1 MIRLVY
7 LFLALIISFKIY
19 AKEYKGLTYNRY
31 EKDKYVIHVLTID
44 PKNFGLKLVK
54 AHNQVIGRETVNVM
68 AHRTNAAAA
77 INAGFFEIAGSDDG
91 RPSLTLM
98 IDGKLFS
105 LRKQLQSLLII
116 DQGNIQIT
124 KVSAKILVEIGDKS
138 VIPNQVNYFSNLKD
152 ITFYN
157 DVWASTT
164 LTPYT
169 NKEILID
176 QNRSNFIV
184 TAISKH
190 GDNQIP
196 QKGFILSFPQET
208 SLPAVNI
215 NDSVKLN
222 LEFIDKDGKL
232 INLSN
237 TASIVTGI
245 PLLVQ
250 NGKSVVDNP
259 KQDDPAHARTALGVR
274 NDGTIVIV
282 VVEHIYK
289 QHVKDLKLVQV
300 RSILRK
306 EKEINVDKLT
316 IPEALKI
323 LEKHLV
329 NDTVIGL
336 TKTELADYMLS
347 LGYESAINLDGDG
360 SSTLFMGRKI
370 INNVTGDE
378 DEALGEHLV
387 HPVSDAIVLYQ
398 II

>member
-1 MIRLVY
+1 MASYLV
-7 LFLALIISFKIY
+7 L
-19 AKEYKGLTYNRY
+19 ENNYN
-31 EKDKYVIHVLTID
+31 
-44 PKNFGLKLVK
+44 
-54 AHNQVIGRETVNVM
+54 
-68 AHRTNAAAA
+68 
-77 INAGFFEIAGSDDG
+77 
-91 RPSLTLM
+91 
-98 IDGKLFS
+98 
-105 LRKQLQSLLII
+105 SLLII

-124 KVSAKILVEIGDKS
+124 KASAKILVEIGNKS

-157 DVWASTT
+157 DVWVSTT

-169 NKEILID
+169 NQEILID
-176 QNRSNFIV
+176 QNRSNFIIK
-184 TAISKH
+184 AISKH

-196 QKGFILSFPQET
+196 QKGFILFFPQET

-250 NGKSVVDNP
+250 NGKNVVDNP

-282 VVEHIYK
+282 EHIYK
-289 QHVKDLKLVQV
+289 QHVKDLKLMQV

-336 TKTELADYMLS
+336 TKTELTDYMLS
-347 LGYESAINLDGDG
+347 LGYESAINLDGGG
-360 SSTLFMGRKI
+360 SSTLFMGGKI

-387 HPVSDAIVLYQ
+387 RLVSDAIVLYQ

>member
-1 MIRLVY
+1 M
-7 LFLALIISFKIY
+7 
-19 AKEYKGLTYNRY
+19 
-31 EKDKYVIHVLTID
+31 
-44 PKNFGLKLVK
+44 
-54 AHNQVIGRETVNVM
+54 
-68 AHRTNAAAA
+68 
-77 INAGFFEIAGSDDG
+77 
-91 RPSLTLM
+91 
-98 IDGKLFS
+98 
-105 LRKQLQSLLII
+105 LII

-124 KVSAKILVEIGDKS
+124 KASAKILVEIGDKS

-208 SLPAVNI
+208 SLPVVNI

-237 TASIVTGI
+237 TASIVTGL

-250 NGKSVVDNP
+250 NGKNVVDNP
-259 KQDDPAHARTALGVR
+259 KQDDPAHARTALGVC

-329 NDTVIGL
+329 NYTVIGL
-336 TKTELADYMLS
+336 TKTELADYMLTW
-347 LGYESAINLDGDG
+347 I
-360 SSTLFMGRKI
+360 
-370 INNVTGDE
+370 
-378 DEALGEHLV
+378 
-387 HPVSDAIVLYQ
+387 
-398 II
+398 

>member
-1 MIRLVY
+1 M
-7 LFLALIISFKIY
+7 
-19 AKEYKGLTYNRY
+19 
-31 EKDKYVIHVLTID
+31 
-44 PKNFGLKLVK
+44 
-54 AHNQVIGRETVNVM
+54 
-68 AHRTNAAAA
+68 
-77 INAGFFEIAGSDDG
+77 
-91 RPSLTLM
+91 
-98 IDGKLFS
+98 
-105 LRKQLQSLLII
+105 LII

-124 KVSAKILVEIGDKS
+124 KASAKILVEIGNKS

-157 DVWASTT
+157 DVWVSTT

-169 NKEILID
+169 NQEILID
-176 QNRSNFIV
+176 QNRSNFIIK
-184 TAISKH
+184 AISKH

-196 QKGFILSFPQET
+196 QKGFILFFPQET

-250 NGKSVVDNP
+250 NGKNVVDNP

-282 VVEHIYK
+282 EHIYK
-289 QHVKDLKLVQV
+289 QHVKDLKLMQV

-336 TKTELADYMLS
+336 TKTELTDYMLS
-347 LGYESAINLDGDG
+347 LGYESAINLDGGG
-360 SSTLFMGRKI
+360 SSTLFMGGKI

-387 HPVSDAIVLYQ
+387 RLVSDAIVLYQ

>member
-1 MIRLVY
+1 M
-7 LFLALIISFKIY
+7 
-19 AKEYKGLTYNRY
+19 
-31 EKDKYVIHVLTID
+31 
-44 PKNFGLKLVK
+44 
-54 AHNQVIGRETVNVM
+54 
-68 AHRTNAAAA
+68 
-77 INAGFFEIAGSDDG
+77 
-91 RPSLTLM
+91 
-98 IDGKLFS
+98 
-105 LRKQLQSLLII
+105 
-116 DQGNIQIT
+116 
-124 KVSAKILVEIGDKS
+124 
-138 VIPNQVNYFSNLKD
+138 
-152 ITFYN
+152 
-157 DVWASTT
+157 
-164 LTPYT
+164 
-169 NKEILID
+169 
-176 QNRSNFIV
+176 
-184 TAISKH
+184 
-190 GDNQIP
+190 
-196 QKGFILSFPQET
+196 SFPQET

-250 NGKSVVDNP
+250 NGKNVVDNP
-259 KQDDPAHARTALGVR
+259 KQDDPVHARTALGVR
-274 NDGTIVIV
+274 NDGIIV

-316 IPEALKI
+316 IPEVLKI

-336 TKTELADYMLS
+336 TKTELADYMIS
-347 LGYESAINLDGDG
+347 LGYESAINLDGGG
-360 SSTLFMGRKI
+360 SSTLFMGGKI

-387 HPVSDAIVLYQ
+387 RPVSDVIALYQ

>member
-1 MIRLVY
+1 M
-7 LFLALIISFKIY
+7 
-19 AKEYKGLTYNRY
+19 
-31 EKDKYVIHVLTID
+31 
-44 PKNFGLKLVK
+44 
-54 AHNQVIGRETVNVM
+54 
-68 AHRTNAAAA
+68 
-77 INAGFFEIAGSDDG
+77 
-91 RPSLTLM
+91 
-98 IDGKLFS
+98 
-105 LRKQLQSLLII
+105 
-116 DQGNIQIT
+116 
-124 KVSAKILVEIGDKS
+124 
-138 VIPNQVNYFSNLKD
+138 
-152 ITFYN
+152 
-157 DVWASTT
+157 STT

-169 NKEILID
+169 NQEILID
-176 QNRSNFIV
+176 QNRSNFIIK
-184 TAISKH
+184 AISKH

-196 QKGFILSFPQET
+196 QKGFILFFPQET

-250 NGKSVVDNP
+250 NGKNVVDNP

-282 VVEHIYK
+282 EHIYK
-289 QHVKDLKLVQV
+289 QHVKDLKLMQV

-336 TKTELADYMLS
+336 TKTELTDYMLS
-347 LGYESAINLDGDG
+347 LGYESAINLDGGG
-360 SSTLFMGRKI
+360 SSTLFMGGKI

-387 HPVSDAIVLYQ
+387 RLVSDAIVLYQ

>member
-1 MIRLVY
+1 M
-7 LFLALIISFKIY
+7 
-19 AKEYKGLTYNRY
+19 
-31 EKDKYVIHVLTID
+31 
-44 PKNFGLKLVK
+44 
-54 AHNQVIGRETVNVM
+54 
-68 AHRTNAAAA
+68 
-77 INAGFFEIAGSDDG
+77 
-91 RPSLTLM
+91 
-98 IDGKLFS
+98 
-105 LRKQLQSLLII
+105 LII

-124 KVSAKILVEIGDKS
+124 KASAKILVEIGNKS

-169 NKEILID
+169 NQEILID
-176 QNRSNFIV
+176 QNRSNFIIK
-184 TAISKH
+184 AISKH

-196 QKGFILSFPQET
+196 QKGFILFFPQET

-250 NGKSVVDNP
+250 NGKNVVDNP

-282 VVEHIYK
+282 EHIYK
-289 QHVKDLKLVQV
+289 QHVKDLKLNA
-300 RSILRK
+300 SK
-306 EKEINVDKLT
+306 IN
-316 IPEALKI
+316 I
-323 LEKHLV
+323 
-329 NDTVIGL
+329 
-336 TKTELADYMLS
+336 TER
-347 LGYESAINLDGDG
+347 ERN
-360 SSTLFMGRKI
+360 KC
-370 INNVTGDE
+370 
-378 DEALGEHLV
+378 
-387 HPVSDAIVLYQ
+387 
-398 II
+398 

>member
-1 MIRLVY
+1 MTASYLV
-7 LFLALIISFKIY
+7 L
-19 AKEYKGLTYNRY
+19 ENNYN
-31 EKDKYVIHVLTID
+31 
-44 PKNFGLKLVK
+44 
-54 AHNQVIGRETVNVM
+54 
-68 AHRTNAAAA
+68 
-77 INAGFFEIAGSDDG
+77 
-91 RPSLTLM
+91 
-98 IDGKLFS
+98 
-105 LRKQLQSLLII
+105 SLLII

-124 KVSAKILVEIGDKS
+124 KASAKILVEIGNKS

-169 NKEILID
+169 NQEILID
-176 QNRSNFIV
+176 QNRSNFIIK
-184 TAISKH
+184 AISKH

-196 QKGFILSFPQET
+196 QKGFILFFPQET

-250 NGKSVVDNP
+250 NGKNVVDNP

-282 VVEHIYK
+282 EHIYK
-289 QHVKDLKLVQV
+289 QHVKDLKLMQV

-336 TKTELADYMLS
+336 TKTELTDYMLS
-347 LGYESAINLDGDG
+347 LGYESAINLDGGG
-360 SSTLFMGRKI
+360 SSTLFMGGKI

-387 HPVSDAIVLYQ
+387 RLVSDAIVLYQ

>member
-1 MIRLVY
+1 
-7 LFLALIISFKIY
+7 
-19 AKEYKGLTYNRY
+19 
-31 EKDKYVIHVLTID
+31 
-44 PKNFGLKLVK
+44 
-54 AHNQVIGRETVNVM
+54 M
-68 AHRTNAAAA
+68 AYRTNAAAA
-77 INAGFFEIAGSDDG
+77 INVGFFEIAGSDDG
-91 RPSLTLM
+91 RPSLILM
-98 IDGKLFS
+98 IDSKLFS

-124 KVSAKILVEIGDKS
+124 KASAKILVAIGDKS
-138 VIPNQVNYFSNLKD
+138 VIPNQVHYFSNLKD
-152 ITFYN
+152 TTFYN

-164 LTPYT
+164 LTSYT

-196 QKGFILSFPQET
+196 QKGFILSFPQAT
-208 SLPAVNI
+208 SLPVVNI
-215 NDSVKLN
+215 NDSVKDSVKLI

-250 NGKSVVDNP
+250 NGKNVVDNP
-259 KQDDPAHARTALGVR
+259 KQDDPAHARTALGVC

-300 RSILRK
+300 RSILRQ
-306 EKEINVDKLT
+306 EKEINVDKLI

-329 NDTVIGL
+329 NYTVIGL
-336 TKTELADYMLS
+336 TKTELADYMLTW
-347 LGYESAINLDGDG
+347 I
-360 SSTLFMGRKI
+360 
-370 INNVTGDE
+370 
-378 DEALGEHLV
+378 
-387 HPVSDAIVLYQ
+387 
-398 II
+398 